1 MMTTT
6 DPRVVAYLDRLAEAA
21 AGLPPERR
29 AELVDQI
36 RDHIATRLA
45 EPGGPALG
53 EDPVDLT
60 LARLGE
66 PEEIVAAAGD
76 EPRDDERTAHHHRT
90 AQPAPVDATAPRRRG
105 LGGLEAA
112 ALVLLLFGGFLFAVG
127 WIVGVVLLWMSPR
140 WNVGE
145 KLLGTLVWPGG
156 IAAPVL
162 FGGLVAFQ
170 AGESCFS
177 TVATDGTV
185 VEQCAGSSG
194 SPFGIVLLV
203 GTVLAPLAVAIF
215 LGIRASRRGGD
226 AAAR

>member
-6 DPRVVAYLDRLAEAA
+6 DPRVVAYLGRLAEAA

-76 EPRDDERTAHHHRT
+76 EPRDDERPAHHHRT

-112 ALVLLLFGGFLFAVG
+112 ALVLLLLGGFLFAVG
-127 WIVGVVLLWMSPR
+127 WIVGVVLLWMSSR
-140 WNVGE
+140 WSVGE

-156 IAAPVL
+156 LATPVL
-162 FGGLVAFQ
+162 FGGLIAFRT
-170 AGESCFS
+170 GESCTS
-177 TVATDGTV
+177 SAAIDGTV
-185 VEQCAGSSG
+185 VEQCAASAGN
-194 SPFGIVLLV
+194 PIGIVILV
-203 GTVLAPLAVAIF
+203 VAIFAPVAVAIF
-215 LGIRASRRGGD
+215 LGIQASRRG
-226 AAAR
+226 AS